1 MNNFELASP
10 NVYLFA
16 FHLRDGKREDNPLW
30 PKCAR
35 ILHHFPNGE
44 GIPPE
49 IKSKLSFPDNLN
61 VTRADLL
68 KDIYLPFNSQ
78 VDFHN
83 VPVEID
89 GFVQPLLLQDSY
101 GFWLNVGCPEPDN
114 GTTEDK
120 DIQLLNKFNPDNS
133 LLIFNNVPINFWLL
147 LLEID
152 CLAGLLFLRDCLEFK
167 SKFLGQTLLI
177 TGYLP
182 FSRSTYSGEYL
193 RQLADKCC
201 DALLSSH
208 SCPPFYRVGELFD
221 SPIFE
226 YGLTSQLSEYRHLLV
241 WLFRDKHTDNLFDK
255 YQQEIIDLLFYRNK
269 IIKAF
274 QDSRKVAAELIEKS
288 DSLTEKIEKLQQ
300 QKSFSENKQLSP
312 RQMQQLKYELK
323 QLLKTSLDYNKL
335 LRLLEDYYN
344 TITINSYNYKE
355 RLQPII
361 THTEANSQ
369 DSSFLEDFSQNIC
382 PSFQAQIQGDLGYCQ
397 HGKELIEEASNTIRG
412 LVEIDQAERDRRLE
426 RTVQVIGTGLA
437 VGAIV
442 ASSSPNSLRE
452 EPILPP
458 LASSTLHPF
467 LFSFIVSFGAAIIA
481 GIIAGLLGWLWTRCK

>member
-68 KDIYLPFNSQ
+68 KDIYLSFNGQ
-78 VDFHN
+78 VDFHD
-83 VPVEID
+83 VTVEID
-89 GFVQPLLLQDSY
+89 GFVQPLILPDSY

-114 GTTEDK
+114 GTTENK
-120 DIQLLNKFNPDNS
+120 DIKLLNKFNPDNS
-133 LLIFNNVPINFWLL
+133 LLI
-147 LLEID
+147 
-152 CLAGLLFLRDCLEFK
+152 EFD

-193 RQLADKCC
+193 RQLADKCR
-201 DALLSSH
+201 DALLSPH
-208 SCPPFYRVGELFD
+208 PRPPFYRVGELFG

-274 QDSRKVAAELIEKS
+274 QDSRQVAAELMQEY
-288 DSLTEKIEKLQQ
+288 DSLTEKIDKLQQ
-300 QKSFSENKQLSP
+300 QQSFSENKQLTP
-312 RQMQQLKYELK
+312 RQMQQLQQELK
-323 QLLKTSLDYNKL
+323 QLLKASLDYNKL

-344 TITINSYNYKE
+344 TITLNSYNYKE
-355 RLQPII
+355 KLQPII
-361 THTEANSQ
+361 TQTKADSQ
-369 DSSFLEDFSQNIC
+369 DSPFLEYFSQKIC
-382 PSFQAQIQGDLGYCQ
+382 PSFQTQIKGDLGYCQ
-397 HGKELIEEASNTIRG
+397 HGKELIEEATNTIRG
-412 LVEIDQAERDRRLE
+412 LVEIDQAERDRSLE

-442 ASSSPNSLRE
+442 ASISPNSLRE

-467 LFSFIVSFGAAIIA
+467 FFSFLVSFGAAIIA